1 MFGFIRTNLILSRSA
16 PLSESRPVWENEKP
30 GRYFTRLEV
39 TTMLNGATLSVP
51 LHVVTG
57 ARPGPVF
64 GIVTNTHGD
73 EFVPTIAIRQY
84 IDRLDV
90 NTLSGRLV
98 IVSVANPLATAN
110 FGRQTPE
117 QHGRTDLHEVYPGNA
132 RGNTTQ
138 MIAATITEHV
148 LHHVDALIDF
158 HSGGSGGRLQARVDY
173 NAKTPDELK
182 KKNLALA
189 RAFGAPFVHENEFAG
204 AAAHYLNGRGV
215 PAVNPEVGGSYLG
228 PAHTRHY
235 IETMVNGLAGMM
247 RHLGMIEGSVTPVRQ
262 VHFDLKA
269 RREIRPKNSGYL
281 VSHYQRPE
289 DLGQLI
295 KGGTALGEVIDL
307 YSYKVLE
314 TLTAPF
320 DGYLFF
326 SRYSGAVG
334 GGTQA
339 FALAEA
345 AAAKWLE

>member
-1 MFGFIRTNLILSRSA
+1 MAATS
-16 PLSESRPVWENEKP
+16 PLWADQKE

-57 ARPGPVF
+57 GRPGPVF

-73 EFVPTIAIRQY
+73 EFLPTIAIRRY
-84 IDRLDV
+84 IGELD
-90 NTLSGRLV
+90 TAKLRGRLV
-98 IVSVANPLATAN
+98 IVSVANPMATAN

-173 NAKTPDELK
+173 NTKTPEELK

-215 PAVNPEVGGSYLG
+215 PAVNPEVGGAYLG
-228 PAHTRHY
+228 PGHTRY
-235 IETMVNGLAGMM
+235 YTDMMVNGLAGMM
-247 RHLGMIEGSVTPVRQ
+247 RHLGMIDGDSKPPRQ

-269 RREIRPKNSGYL
+269 RREIRPKHSGYL
-281 VSHYQRPE
+281 VSNYQRPE

-295 KGGTALGEVIDL
+295 KGGTVLGEVIDL
-307 YSYKVLE
+307 YIYKVLE

-345 AAAKWLE
+345 AASTWLA

>member
-1 MFGFIRTNLILSRSA
+1 VTATS
-16 PLSESRPVWENEKP
+16 PLWASHTE
-30 GRYFTRLEV
+30 GRFFTRIEV
-39 TTMLNGATLSVP
+39 TTMLNGAMLCVP

-57 ARPGPVF
+57 RNTGPVF

-73 EFVPTIAIRQY
+73 EFLPTIAIRRF
-84 IDRLDV
+84 INELDTA
-90 NTLSGRLV
+90 TLKGRLV

-117 QHGRTDLHEVYPGNA
+117 QHGRTDLHEVYPGNS

-138 MIAATITEHV
+138 MIAAAITENV

-173 NAKTPDELK
+173 NAKTPEDLK
-182 KKNLALA
+182 HKNLALA

-215 PAVNPEVGGSYLG
+215 PAVNPEVGGAYLG
-228 PAHTRHY
+228 PGHTRHY
-235 IETMVNGLAGMM
+235 TEMMINGLAGML
-247 RHLGMIEGSVTPVRQ
+247 RQLGMIEGAVKPSRQ
-262 VHFDLKA
+262 LHFDLKA

-281 VSHYQRPE
+281 VSRFERPA
-289 DLGQLI
+289 DLGTLI
-295 KGGTALGEVIDL
+295 KGGTVLGEVIDL
-307 YSYKVLE
+307 YGYKVLE
-314 TLTAPF
+314 TLTASC

-345 AAAKWLE
+345 AASKWLEVS

>member
-1 MFGFIRTNLILSRSA
+1 MAEAKKALWAEQREGGF
-16 PLSESRPVWENEKP
+16 
-30 GRYFTRLEV
+30 FTRLEV
-39 TTMLNGATLSVP
+39 TTMLNGAMLCVP

-57 ARPGPVF
+57 RNPGPVF

-73 EFVPTIAIRQY
+73 EFLPTIAIRRF
-84 IDRLDV
+84 ISELDTA
-90 NTLSGRLV
+90 TLRGRLV
-98 IVSVANPLATAN
+98 IVSVANPMATAN

-148 LHHVDALIDF
+148 LNHVDAAIDF

-173 NAKTPDELK
+173 NSKTTDELK

-204 AAAHYLNGRGV
+204 AASHYLNGRGI

-228 PAHTRHY
+228 PHDTDYYMTAMTS
-235 IETMVNGLAGMM
+235 GLAGML
-247 RHLGMIEGSVTPVRQ
+247 RHLGMIEGAAAPPRQ
-262 VHFDLKA
+262 IQFDLKA
-269 RREIRPKNSGYL
+269 RREIRPRHSGYL
-281 VSHYQRPE
+281 VSHFQRPQE
-289 DLGQLI
+289 LGQLV
-295 KGGTALGEVIDL
+295 KGGTVLGEVIDL
-307 YSYKVLE
+307 YTYEVLE
-314 TLTAPF
+314 KLVAPF

-345 AAAKWLE
+345 AAARTLE

>member
-1 MFGFIRTNLILSRSA
+1 MAATS
-16 PLSESRPVWENEKP
+16 PLWADQKE

-57 ARPGPVF
+57 GRPGPVF

-73 EFVPTIAIRQY
+73 EFLPTIAIRRY
-84 IDRLDV
+84 IGELD
-90 NTLSGRLV
+90 TAKLRGRLV
-98 IVSVANPLATAN
+98 IVSVANPMATAN

-138 MIAATITEHV
+138 MIAATITDHV

-173 NAKTPDELK
+173 NTKTPEELK
-182 KKNLALA
+182 RKNLALA

-215 PAVNPEVGGSYLG
+215 PAVNPEVGGAYLG
-228 PAHTRHY
+228 PGHTRY
-235 IETMVNGLAGMM
+235 YTDMMVNGLAGMM
-247 RHLGMIEGSVTPVRQ
+247 CHLGMIDGDSKPPRQ
-262 VHFDLKA
+262 VYFALKA
-269 RREIRPKNSGYL
+269 RHEIRPKHSGYL
-281 VSHYQRPE
+281 VSNYQRPE
-289 DLGQLI
+289 NLGQLI
-295 KGGTALGEVIDL
+295 KGGTVLGEVIDL

-345 AAAKWLE
+345 AASTWLE